1 LHHPAAASATLDSAE
16 RMRLLP
22 RERDRLL
29 IFLAAEL
36 ARKRRDRGLRLAQAE
51 AEAVIADAVC
61 EAARDG
67 ESYEAVELAGYRA
80 LSERDVLEGVGRL
93 VARVEVEPL
102 FADGP
107 RLIVLDS
114 PILRDGPPPF
124 EEAAVEWFA
133 RELSVGV
140 TNRGP
145 VTIGVTSH
153 FHFFEVN
160 RNLAF
165 DRAQAWGMRL
175 AVRAGVKVF
184 FEPGVARDV
193 WLAPIGGSRIV
204 RGHGGLVS
212 GPLDEPGARERA
224 VELARERG
232 YLGV

>member
-1 LHHPAAASATLDSAE
+1 
-16 RMRLLP
+16 MRLLP

-29 IFLAAEL
+29 IFMAAEL

-51 AEAVIADAVC
+51 AEAIIADTVC

-80 LSERDVLEGVGRL
+80 LSERDVVEGVGRL
-93 VARVEVEPL
+93 VARVEVEAL

-114 PILRDGPPPF
+114 PILRNGPPPF
-124 EEAAVEWFA
+124 EEAAVEWLA
-133 RELSVGV
+133 QELSVHV
-140 TNRGP
+140 TNQGA

-160 RNLAF
+160 RSLAF
-165 DRAQAWGMRL
+165 DRARAWGMRL
-175 AVRAGVKVF
+175 AVHAGRKVF
-184 FEPGVARDV
+184 FEPGGAQEV
-193 WLAPIGGSRIV
+193 WLTPIGGSRIV

-212 GPLDEPGARERA
+212 GSLDEPGAKERA
-224 VELARERG
+224 IALAQERG